1 MMTKTLIVF
10 FMCCIGLAAFSQQI
24 PSVKVE
30 ELVKQYS
37 NAKGV
42 TVVNF
47 WSTWCKP
54 CQEEMPGFLSVTDSM
69 KQQGVSL
76 LLVSL
81 DTKDVYTNGKLKAF
95 VKKKKWVAPM
105 VWLNETNADHY
116 CPAIDK
122 AWSGVIPVTLIINPS
137 KNYTKFY
144 EAALTKPELIIG
156 IEEAL

>member
-1 MMTKTLIVF
+1 MKILAAIVMIYF
-10 FMCCIGLAAFSQQI
+10 SASAFSQQI
-24 PSVKVE
+24 PSIKVE

-95 VKKKKWVAPM
+95 VKKKKWLAPM
-105 VWLNETNADHY
+105 VWLNETNADRY
-116 CPAIDK
+116 CPAVDK
-122 AWSGVIPVTLIINPS
+122 TWSGVIPVTLIINPA

-144 EAALTKPELIIG
+144 EAALNKAELINAIT
-156 IEEAL
+156 EAL

>member
-1 MMTKTLIVF
+1 MKV
-10 FMCCIGLAAFSQQI
+10 LAAILMIYFSTSAFSQQI

-30 ELVKQYS
+30 QLVKQYS

-54 CQEEMPGFLSVTDSM
+54 CQEEMPGFLWVTDSM

-95 VKKKKWVAPM
+95 VKMKKWVAPM
-105 VWLNETNADHY
+105 VWLNETNADRY

-122 AWSGVIPVTLIINPS
+122 TWSGVIPVTLIINATKKYS
-137 KNYTKFY
+137 KFY
-144 EAALTKPELIIG
+144 EAALSKAELIKG